1 MAPPRWSTLFLC
13 AISITKL
20 VSCIAAS
27 PRSDVIIV
35 SNNDLNP
42 QNPRRDSALFLNTFF
57 TCSQAVQACSQLRES
72 LYAVSPTTGF
82 SFQELADS
90 LTSERHGVA
99 LTQAQSIWVAGN
111 GTGGCQALAVD
122 PSKRSAHLVSPS
134 GSDQHHSVLC
144 TNSAPLARS
153 NVTAY
158 DTSRQIDVATNTS
171 GILTGFRDKFT
182 FRFLGIKF
190 GQAARFKDSAA
201 VRVHPTERRSALS
214 FGGMCAQ
221 PPNVD
226 NGMILRTNED
236 CLFLNVYTPV
246 VRTTQQPQSTNL
258 PVMFYIHEG
267 GLNTGDS
274 GPFPYNMTSN
284 GFVGNSIAN
293 VYDGTNLVSYGGVVL
308 VTINYRLNAF
318 GWFNASNGALKD
330 TLLALHWVHDNIA
343 AFGGDPNRVLLFG
356 QSSGGIMIRYLL
368 STNPKYTKGLF
379 SSAIMESD
387 GPVINQFLSP
397 RLALDQ
403 SLKLAQEL
411 ECASATEAIFHEEM
425 SFCVDQLSTEDIVLA
440 SASLGITWSA
450 VIDGDLILADIKTS
464 ILDGVYARVPTIWTN
479 NQCEWCFFVPPFIPP
494 DSPPSAFTDNL
505 ALAFNSTQIQRIL
518 AAKSLYPFDTA
529 PAEDGISGAVL
540 QLAQLFT
547 DFLIHCPSAYLAALE
562 TATTN
567 PRHAYKVVFETGLH
581 SPLTPNPA
589 TCPGQVC
596 HADELYWVFATAE
609 TDGLYQPLS
618 DSQIAR
624 MREVIDR
631 WTSLARTGS
640 PNFEGAELVWPAFTG
655 DNEIVIGDGG
665 ESIEAYRKAQ
675 CEFVDSQ
682 LGLVFA
688 ML

>member
-1 MAPPRWSTLFLC
+1 MAPPKWSTLFFWAACLG
-13 AISITKL
+13 AL
-20 VSCIAAS
+20 VSCSAS
-27 PRSDVIIV
+27 YPSSDVIIV
-35 SNNDLNP
+35 TNNDLDP
-42 QNPRRDSALFLNTFF
+42 QNSRRDAALFLKSLF
-57 TCSQAVQACSQLRES
+57 TCTQARQACSQLQES
-72 LYAVSPTTGF
+72 LYAVSPSTGF
-82 SFQELADS
+82 SIEELATA
-90 LTSERHGVA
+90 LTSERHGVS
-99 LTQAQSIWVAGN
+99 LSQAQNIWVAGD
-111 GTGGCQALAVD
+111 GTGECQVLAVD
-122 PSKRSAHLVSPS
+122 PSSQSGKLASPS
-134 GSDQHHSVLC
+134 GTNQRLPVLC
-144 TNSAPLARS
+144 TNSAPLTRS

-171 GILTGFRDKFT
+171 GILTGFRDKFS
-182 FRFLGIKF
+182 FRFPGIKF
-190 GQAARFKDSAA
+190 GQAGRFQDPVAL
-201 VRVHPTERRSALS
+201 RVPSTERRSALS

-236 CLFLNVYTPV
+236 CLFLNVYTPI
-246 VRTTQQPQSTNL
+246 VRTQQQPESSNL

-284 GFVGNSIAN
+284 GFVGNSTAN

-308 VTINYRLNAF
+308 VTINYRLSAF

-330 TLLALHWVHDNIA
+330 TLLALHWVQNNIA
-343 AFGGDPNRVLLFG
+343 AFGGDPTKVLLFG

-368 STNPKYTKGLF
+368 STNPKYTEGLF
-379 SSAIMESD
+379 SAAIMESD
-387 GPVINQFLSP
+387 GPVINQFFSP
-397 RLALDQ
+397 RLALGT
-403 SLKLAQEL
+403 SLQLAQEL
-411 ECASATEAIFHEEM
+411 DCASATDTVFTEEVA
-425 SFCVDQLSTEDIVLA
+425 FCVEQLPTEDIVLA
-440 SASLGITWSA
+440 SAALGITWSA

-479 NQCEWCFFVPPFIPP
+479 NQCEWCFFVPSFIPP
-494 DSPPSAFTDNL
+494 DSPPSAFPDNL
-505 ALAFNSTQIQRIL
+505 GLAFNSTQIQRIL

-567 PRHAYKVVFETGLH
+567 PRNAYKVVFETGLH
-581 SPLTPNPA
+581 SPLTPNPK
-589 TCPGQVC
+589 TCVGQVC

-618 DSQIAR
+618 DDQIAR

-631 WTSLARTGS
+631 WTSLVRTGS
-640 PNFEGAELVWPAFTG
+640 PNFEGAELMWPAFTG
-655 DNEIVIGDGG
+655 DNEIIIGDGG
-665 ESIEAYRKAQ
+665 ETIEAYRKAQ
-675 CEFVDSQ
+675 CEFVDDQ